1 MAYDNLT
8 LEPISVVQRLKAVG
22 LYGSFDDNH
31 NATDGKAQTI
41 QEQILTTVRTDG
53 SKPTHT
59 MGLIDR
65 YDIKIFADELDTKLM
80 TFNPFQKYLFA
91 KNAEM
96 LVNLMRGVQYISKG
110 GFKGSIG
117 AGGNALDALLLRA
130 EQFADPELNTGVLAT
145 GMRNQ
150 GVGWIRSIPGASGT
164 VAPAN
169 LQYITALDALGAN
182 NHGALVA
189 GSTVATAEAIA
200 ILGFADPASQ
210 PSVSGLQVTYNTVT
224 YDMQNLSFE
233 LTDDEFGYP
242 MIELAQPLFI
252 WPGESALVSVRY
264 FRNGTDDLQPIGL
277 WIKISTN
284 MRALATS

>member
-1 MAYDNLT
+1 MAYDNLQ
-8 LEPISVVQRLKAVG
+8 LEPISVVQKLRQLG
-22 LYGSFDDNH
+22 MYGTFDDNH
-31 NATDGKAQTI
+31 NPVDNKPAAI

-65 YDIKIFADELDTKLM
+65 YDIKLFADELDTKLQ
-80 TFNPFQKYLFA
+80 TFNPFVKHLFA

-117 AGGNALDALLLRA
+117 SGGNGLDALLLRA

-145 GMRNQ
+145 GSRTTWQRN
-150 GVGWIRSIPGASGT
+150 IPGAGG
-164 VAPAN
+164 VAAPAT
-169 LQYITALDALGAN
+169 LQYIIALDNLGVN
-182 NHGALVA
+182 THGALVA

-200 ILGFADPASQ
+200 LLGFADPAAS
-210 PSVSGLQVTYNTVT
+210 PCVSGFQPTYNTVT

-233 LTDDEFGYP
+233 LVDQEYGYEQ
-242 MIELAQPLFI
+242 IELAQPLFI
-252 WPGESALVSVRY
+252 WPGESGSISVRY
-264 FRNGTDDLQPIGL
+264 FKNGVDELQPIGV

-284 MRALATS
+284 MRALASS